1 MSEGTKHGQND
12 DDGADEPRL
21 EGALHVR
28 CGGELPRPQAGS
40 TILIESA

>member
-1 MSEGTKHGQND
+1 
-12 DDGADEPRL
+12 
-21 EGALHVR
+21 HVR